1 MKITTVQLMA
11 AAIALACAGTASATP
26 PVIFGKYGVRS
37 VTVGFHSS
45 IPTDCAS
52 ASIFAVSEWNAV
64 GADFDLK
71 TTNTPHPRY
80 EDQTQTFDYQ
90 NVTVQDGVPSRP
102 DAIMAARVKRNTT
115 TGIIENA
122 DIIVDQRRINQAGP
136 QPVDK
141 LNCAG
146 LNPTPVNEVDFQS
159 AILHELGHVVGL
171 EDVLDE
177 PSCALYY
184 SLASG
189 VKRRALCASEKQAHI
204 ANYGKRFQIVS
215 IPNVTGPQGV
225 NIPAQI
231 HYEGTPTFPV
241 QRNTKTIQCASGW
254 TCSDY
259 NGTYS
264 STTPSPLTFN
274 FRCSNSTSLP
284 TATFRWRTT
293 LTDANGVVTNA
304 VEHTSTCTSTTG
316 TKGTNATPGG
326 VNRVIVTN

>member
-1 MKITTVQLMA
+1 MRVVTLQLMA
-11 AAIALACAGTASATP
+11 AAIALTCASTASATP

-37 VTVGFHSS
+37 VTIGFHTS

-52 ASIFAVSEWNAV
+52 ASIFAANEWNAA

-71 TTNTPHPRY
+71 TTTTSHARF
-80 EDQTQTFDYQ
+80 EDQPLTFDYQ
-90 NVTVQDGVPSRP
+90 NVTVQDGAPP
-102 DAIMAARVKRNTT
+102 NPNAIMTARVKRNTT

-122 DIIVDQRRINQAGP
+122 DIIVDQRRINQTGP

-146 LNPTPVNEVDFQS
+146 LNPTPVNEVDFHS
-159 AILHELGHVVGL
+159 AVLHELGHVVGL

-184 SLASG
+184 SLPSG
-189 VKRRALCASEKQAHI
+189 VRRRALCASEKQAHI

-241 QRNTKTIQCASGW
+241 QRNTKIIQCASGW

-264 STTPSPLTFN
+264 SATPSPLNFN
-274 FRCSNSTSLP
+274 FRCGNSSSLP
-284 TATFRWRTT
+284 TATFLWRTT
-293 LTDANGVVTNA
+293 LTDAKGVVTNA

-316 TKGTNATPGG
+316 ARGTNATPKA
-326 VNRVIVTN
+326 VNRVIITN